1 MIVVVS
7 FRLYS
12 FYFLF
17 LYRHGVDDY
26 LSLVYFQRVPW
37 QTKLVDT
44 FQSGCGPRWAAKQD
58 RPLERRET
66 YTFILSAIESAS
78 SRDYDIYWA
87 GSVSGRIFPG
97 EEKEESVAFCFSYIQ
112 YMTRG

>member
-12 FYFLF
+12 FHFLF

-44 FQSGCGPRWAAKQD
+44 FQIWLLALDGQKPSRI
-58 RPLERRET
+58 ET
-66 YTFILSAIESAS
+66 
-78 SRDYDIYWA
+78 
-87 GSVSGRIFPG
+87 V
-97 EEKEESVAFCFSYIQ
+97 
-112 YMTRG
+112 